1 MAKSKIAYFCQSCG
15 YESAK
20 WLGKC
25 PSCQQWNTFVEEVIE
40 KGNSAAPAWKA
51 NSTTQQ
57 RANKPVQIADITFSE
72 EDRLLTP
79 DNEFN
84 RVLGGG
90 IVPGSLVLIGGEPGI
105 GKSTLMLQLALN
117 MNGMKVLYVSGEES
131 ERQIKMRAE
140 RLAPQPPEGGVIG
153 SKALSVGANKTPP
166 SGAGGAFILTE
177 TSTQNIFKQIEEL
190 QPDMVVIDSI
200 QTLHSA
206 HIESTPGSVSQV
218 RECTAEMLRFA
229 KETSTPVFLIGHI
242 TKDGMIAGPK
252 ILEHMVDTVLQFEG
266 DRHHVY
272 RILRTVKNRF
282 GSASELGIYEMLG
295 EGLRE
300 VSNPSEIL
308 LSQRDEP
315 LSGITISAT
324 LEGMRPM
331 MIETQALVSPS
342 PYGTP
347 QRTATGFDTKRMSML
362 LAVLEK
368 RCGFKLGDKDVFLN
382 ITGGI
387 RVEDPAIDLGL
398 AAAIISSHE
407 DMPVPFKTCFAGEIG
422 LSGEIR
428 AVNRVEQR
436 IAEAQKLGFEQ
447 IFISKYN
454 LLASGQDKKRMDLSR
469 YNIDV
474 KIVSNIEEV
483 FGLLFG

>member
-1 MAKSKIAYFCQSCG
+1 LAKTRFAYFCQSCG
-15 YESAK
+15 HESAK

-25 PSCQQWNTFVEEVIE
+25 PSCSQWNTFVEEVIE
-40 KGNSAAPAWKA
+40 KDNKAIPNWKTA
-51 NSTTQQ
+51 STTLQ
-57 RANKPVQIADITFSE
+57 RANKPVKVADITFKE
-72 EDRLLTP
+72 EHRLLTP

-90 IVPGSLVLIGGEPGI
+90 IVAGSLVLIGGEPGI

-117 MNGMKVLYVSGEES
+117 MPGIKVLYVSGEES
-131 ERQIKMRAE
+131 EHQIKMRAE
-140 RLAPQPPEGGVIG
+140 RLGSAGSGQLVVGSQQAEVGEGC
-153 SKALSVGANKTPP
+153 
-166 SGAGGAFILTE
+166 FILTE
-177 TSTQNIFKQIEEL
+177 TSTQNIFKQIEALE
-190 QPDMVVIDSI
+190 PDLVVIDSI

-218 RECTAEMLRFA
+218 RECTAELLRFA
-229 KETSTPVFLIGHI
+229 KESSTPVFLIGHI

-308 LSQRDEP
+308 LSQRDEA
-315 LSGITISAT
+315 LSGITISTT

-368 RCGFKLGDKDVFLN
+368 RCGFNLGAKDVFLN

-398 AAAIISSHE
+398 AAAIISSHQ
-407 DMPVPFKTCFAGEIG
+407 DIPVPFKTCFAGEVG

-454 LLASGQDKKRMDLSR
+454 LPSGGQDKKGIDLSR
-469 YNIDV
+469 YKIDI
-474 KIVSNIEEV
+474 KIVSRIEEV
-483 FGLLFG
+483 FEILFG